1 MRVLKVR
8 TWTYSGTMSKQIQ
21 DGNKDK
27 LRGKAREAVGK
38 MNDDKGEQIHGKLE
52 QAKGDAKIAIGKARR
67 KL

>member
-1 MRVLKVR
+1 
-8 TWTYSGTMSKQIQ
+8 MSKQIQ

-38 MNDDKGEQIHGKLE
+38 MNDDKGVQIHGKLE